1 MEKQYY
7 IHTLKQINT
16 NIKQMEFSIITLLA
30 LTSTFIHSILGTGYV
45 ILVDK
50 NKYISSLFNSG
61 RYVLN
66 IISLQ
71 LVHENILITCIIVG
85 ITTMVG
91 SLIGIKIG
99 EIIIDKKKNKEMLA
113 QSK

>member
-1 MEKQYY
+1 
-7 IHTLKQINT
+7 
-16 NIKQMEFSIITLLA
+16 MEFSFIALLA

-50 NKYISSLFNSG
+50 NKYMSSLFNSL

-71 LVHENILITCIIVG
+71 LVKENILVCCLIVG
-85 ITTMVG
+85 VITMIG

-99 EIIIDKKKNKEMLA
+99 EIIIIARKQANNGLK
-113 QSK
+113 

>member
-1 MEKQYY
+1 MEL
-7 IHTLKQINT
+7 TL
-16 NIKQMEFSIITLLA
+16 ITFLA
-30 LTSTFIHSILGTGYV
+30 LASTFIHSILGTGYV
-45 ILVDK
+45 ILAEK

-85 ITTMVG
+85 LTTMIG

-99 EIIIDKKKNKEMLA
+99 TKISHIKKE
-113 QSK
+113 S

>member
-1 MEKQYY
+1 MNL
-7 IHTLKQINT
+7 T
-16 NIKQMEFSIITLLA
+16 FLA
-30 LTSTFIHSILGTGYV
+30 LLSIFVHSILGTGYV

-50 NKYISSLFNSG
+50 NKYISSLFNSL

-71 LVHENILITCIIVG
+71 LVKENILVCCLIVG
-85 ITTMVG
+85 VITMIG

-99 EIIIDKKKNKEMLA
+99 EIIKNNHEKDI
-113 QSK
+113 